1 MCPNDLRHNRVR
13 DRLYIPLREFA
24 ARHGWAEA
32 TAETLFEFGP
42 WHANGLPISRL
53 WPLRKSEMS
62 IRTGSSGLFR
72 SWWRRRFRRATH
84 RTR

>member
-1 MCPNDLRHNRVR
+1 MSPNDLRHNRVR

-24 ARHGWAEA
+24 ARQGLGEA

-42 WHANGLPISRL
+42 GTVRAPISRL

-72 SWWRRRFRRATH
+72 SWWWR
-84 RTR
+84 